1 AAWTSSVP
9 LPTWTSES
17 EGTYKLVVTATDK
30 VGNTFTGATTTFK
43 LDNTNPTTATVTT
56 PASGSTYSASTVP
69 ASFGGNAADNN
80 GGAGLAANST
90 TFTLKRGSDNFYW
103 TGSAWQSAVF
113 NLAATHAA
121 TTRSTAATWTSG
133 VTFPT
138 WAAESDG
145 TYSVQATATDKVGNT
160 FTGGAITFTLHNVAP
175 VLATVT
181 TPSDGSVYRAATVPV
196 TFSGSAADDNTGL
209 GLNANSTTFTLQ
221 RGSDNFYWTGS
232 AWQSGNFN
240 LATTHSATTGNTAAT
255 WTSNATFPTWASQ
268 SDGTYTVKATA
279 TDIVGNT
286 FTSGAVSF
294 TLDKTAPVTASVTA
308 PANSGTFGSA
318 TVPSSFSGSAA
329 DNSGGSGLNANST
342 TFTLQRSS
350 DSKYWT
356 GSAWQVAVFS
366 LATTHSA
373 TTGNT
378 VAAWTDNVT
387 LPTWSSQT
395 DGTYTVQAKATNKAG
410 NTLTGTAITF
420 TMDKTAPAASVTSP
434 VNGSGYG
441 PSTVPAT
448 FTGSAADNSGGVGVN
463 ANSTTFTL
471 CRSSDNYYWTGLA
484 CQFAAFHLAMTHS
497 AQQGGQTVAW
507 TSNASLP
514 AWGSQSD
521 GTYTVTATATDAA
534 GNNFTGAG
542 VSFTL

>member
-1 AAWTSSVP
+1 V
-9 LPTWTSES
+9 
-17 EGTYKLVVTATDK
+17 
-30 VGNTFTGATTTFK
+30 
-43 LDNTNPTTATVTT
+43 
-56 PASGSTYSASTVP
+56 SGSTYSASTVP

-103 TGSAWQSAVF
+103 TGSAWQSGVF
-113 NLAATHAA
+113 NLAATNAA
-121 TTRSTAATWTSG
+121 TSGSTAATWTSG

-209 GLNANSTTFTLQ
+209 GLNANNTTFTLQ
-221 RGSDNFYWTGS
+221 RSSDNFYWTGS
-232 AWQSGNFN
+232 AWQSAVFN
-240 LATTHSATTGNTAAT
+240 LPTTHSATTFHSTAACR
-255 WTSNATFPTWASQ
+255 TSVTFPTWAAQ

-308 PANSGTFGSA
+308 PATSGPFGSA

-342 TFTLQRSS
+342 TF
-350 DSKYWT
+350 
-356 GSAWQVAVFS
+356 
-366 LATTHSA
+366 
-373 TTGNT
+373 
-378 VAAWTDNVT
+378 
-387 LPTWSSQT
+387 
-395 DGTYTVQAKATNKAG
+395 
-410 NTLTGTAITF
+410 
-420 TMDKTAPAASVTSP
+420 
-434 VNGSGYG
+434 
-441 PSTVPAT
+441 
-448 FTGSAADNSGGVGVN
+448 
-463 ANSTTFTL
+463 
-471 CRSSDNYYWTGLA
+471 
-484 CQFAAFHLAMTHS
+484 
-497 AQQGGQTVAW
+497 
-507 TSNASLP
+507 
-514 AWGSQSD
+514 
-521 GTYTVTATATDAA
+521 
-534 GNNFTGAG
+534 
-542 VSFTL
+542 